1 VSRRIVK
8 SDAANQNDGIFMS
21 TSTQST
27 AIEPW
32 GRTYLRGAAFSI
44 PALLVLAFSSVYLF
58 PKLETLWRDARFGA
72 SSATITAVQTA
83 YFVTQHFFIITATIA
98 GTLVLLEWRSS
109 RWPQYRRVSVSVAA
123 FLVNTAILVFIT
135 VMFMTALMAAP
146 ALLAMK

>member
-1 VSRRIVK
+1 
-8 SDAANQNDGIFMS
+8 MS
-21 TSTQST
+21 TTQGTS
-27 AIEPW
+27 IEPW
-32 GRTYLRGAAFSI
+32 WRTYLRGAAFSI

-83 YFVTQHFFIITATIA
+83 YFMTRHFFIIAATVA
-98 GTLVLLEWRSS
+98 GTLVLLEWRSRS
-109 RWPQYRRVSVSVAA
+109 WPQYRRVSVCVTA

-146 ALLAMK
+146 ALLGMK